1 MPNSPASTII
11 QEASA
16 LIEARTGLSFDAQL
30 RVNLG
35 AILSEL
41 SGGDVLGFVRK
52 LRAQPD
58 SAAGWQELMR
68 ALVIGETYFFRNR
81 AHFDLLGD
89 LILPDVSTR
98 RKGLNIW
105 SAGCAT
111 GEETYSI
118 GITLHEHLP
127 DLGKH
132 TVHLIGTDI
141 NNHAINAARTAI
153 YRTWAF
159 RQTAPDFRAR
169 YFDGVEN
176 GFHVKPFIRGL
187 ATFRQANLLAGP
199 PLPQIDVIFCCNVL
213 LYFDDAAIARV
224 EDLMFD
230 ALAPG
235 GWLILGQ
242 AEAIRS
248 QRERWTTHIF
258 PGAVAYQRPLAG
270 HKPNLWQISSPTA
283 AKRPPAPLQKPVKKT
298 TSHLNPIPLS
308 YRDAVNRFREERY
321 GEAQAILA
329 EILAQQPSNAAAHV
343 LSACIS
349 ANRGAMSDAR
359 SHLDIALQLDS
370 LQADAHYLKG
380 VLYLENDADSD
391 AMEALRAAIYCRRGH
406 PLAAMI
412 LGTLYLRKGETA
424 RARRTWDEALRALIG
439 TRRDTP
445 VCDLSDMT
453 AESVISFLSS
463 QLEAL

>member
-1 MPNSPASTII
+1 MPNQSASAIV
-11 QEASA
+11 QEASV

-41 SGGDVLGFVRK
+41 AAGDVAGFVRS
-52 LRAQPD
+52 LRASPD
-58 SAAGWQELMR
+58 NALGWQRLMR

-81 AHFDLLGD
+81 AHFELLGD
-89 LILPDVSTR
+89 LILPDVIAR
-98 RKGLNIW
+98 RSGLNIW

-127 DLGKH
+127 DLGKR

-141 NNHAINAARTAI
+141 NNHAITAARTAI

-159 RQTAPDFRAR
+159 RQTDIIFRAR
-169 YFDGVEN
+169 YFDTVEN
-176 GFHVKPFIRGL
+176 GYHVKPFISEL

-199 PLPQIDVIFCCNVL
+199 PLPQVDVIFCCNVL
-213 LYFDDAAIARV
+213 LYFDEAALARA

-230 ALAPG
+230 ALTPG

-248 QRERWTTHIF
+248 RRERWTTHIF
-258 PGAVAYQRPLAG
+258 PGAVAYQKPLAG
-270 HKPNLWQISSPTA
+270 KTPTLWQMGSPTT
-283 AKRPPAPLQKPVKKT
+283 AKRSPTSQQKIVKKT
-298 TSHLNPIPLS
+298 TSHLNPVPLS
-308 YRDAVNRFREERY
+308 YNDAVNRFRAERY
-321 GEAQAILA
+321 GEAQAILS
-329 EILAQQPSNAAAHV
+329 EIIAQQPRHAAAHV

-349 ANRGAMSDAR
+349 ANRGAMQDAGL
-359 SHLDIALQLDS
+359 HLDIALQLDS

-380 VLYLENDADSD
+380 VLYLENGADS
-391 AMEALRAAIYCRRGH
+391 AAIEALRAALYCRRGH

-424 RARRTWDEALRALIG
+424 RARRTWDEALRTLVEIAP
-439 TRRDTP
+439 DTP

-453 AESVISFLSS
+453 AESIMSFLTS
-463 QLEAL
+463 QLQGL